1 MAEGTEH
8 ISSESID
15 FHQATRVYACT
26 AINSPFISES
36 GRLVCLLGILE
47 DSALELRSYQ
57 FPTNSKLKISRS
69 KI

>member
-47 DSALELRSYQ
+47 DSALEL
-57 FPTNSKLKISRS
+57 
-69 KI
+69 